1 MEAQAEC
8 ASTFYFDMQNKA
20 TFPTS
25 LHQQAATVVLE
36 QYRRDPR
43 VEAVLVVNS
52 CARGQA
58 TSASDLDMLVLVEPG
73 AFAAY
78 RAELEAAWLELR
90 GEHPVLRALG
100 DASRFSAIHLDFDDG
115 QFPVPDAWDDG
126 GGPDDFDLAIGNAVA
141 YSAPLWERSS
151 FYTDL
156 RARWLPFYAEPLR
169 QERLAMVLA
178 ACQYDLSFIPSYVE
192 RGLYFQ
198 AFDRLYKAF
207 REFLQGLFIARSTYA
222 LAYNKWIRMQVAEWL
237 GLPEL
242 YAELPAILEISRLE
256 SDQLVERGVRLA
268 NLADRWVRP

>member
-1 MEAQAEC
+1 MEAQADC
-8 ASTFYFDMQNKA
+8 ASTFYFDMQNNA

-43 VEAVLVVNS
+43 IEAVLVVNS
-52 CARGQA
+52 CARGHA
-58 TSASDLDMLVLVEPG
+58 TPASDLDMLILVEPV
-73 AFAAY
+73 AFAAH
-78 RAELEAAWLELR
+78 REELEAAWLELR
-90 GEHPVLRALG
+90 GTHPVLRALG
-100 DASRFSAIHLDFDDG
+100 DASRFSAIHLDFADG
-115 QFPVPDAWDDG
+115 QFPVPAPWDDG

-151 FYTDL
+151 FYSDL

-178 ACQYDLSFIPSYVE
+178 ACRYDLDFVPFYVG

-222 LAYNKWIRMQVAEWL
+222 LAYNKWIHLQVAEWL

-242 YAELPAILEISRLE
+242 YAELPAILEISNLE
-256 SDQLVERGVRLA
+256 SNQVVERSVRLA
-268 NLADRWVRP
+268 TLADRWLQP